1 MNWWQT
7 LLISLATSLLTA
19 GISFI
24 RVSIYNKKKSLKFY
38 VSKYF
43 VKENYFRA
51 IITVYNPSN
60 IAKFFQN
67 LFLCLNDGKDNFQ
80 EIQLETH
87 DEQHKNS
94 LGEIQCYHVLPTM
107 IKPKEMIAIPVSC
120 TLYDTLKMKKII
132 LKYKDYNNKIV
143 EYTLFKFK
151 ENMSEIYST
160 GKIDF

>member
-19 GISFI
+19 GISF
-24 RVSIYNKKKSLKFY
+24 VCVNIYNKKGALKFFA
-38 VSKYF
+38 SKHF

-60 IAKFFQN
+60 IAKLFQD
-67 LFLCLNDGKDNFQ
+67 LFLCLNDGKENFR
-80 EIQLETH
+80 EIQLETY
-87 DEQHKNS
+87 DDQHRNS
-94 LGEIQCYHVLPTM
+94 LGELQCYYVLPTM
-107 IKPKEMIAIPVSC
+107 IKPKEMISIPVSC
-120 TLYDTLKMKKII
+120 TLYDTLKTKKII
-132 LKYKDYNNKIV
+132 LKYKDYNNKFV

-151 ENMSEIYST
+151 ENMSEIYSI